1 VGVGVASLLGG
12 RLGAAM
18 VVTLVF
24 MALELVVASAA
35 AAVTGMLSGA
45 TFLDPAAE
53 LVALAP
59 RAAVALAAAA
69 VFGWLEVGRMG
80 AFAALA
86 ADAEGLIAPE
96 PPPEPPPVAELVVE
110 ALPVDDGAL

>member
-1 VGVGVASLLGG
+1 V
-12 RLGAAM
+12 
-18 VVTLVF
+18 
-24 MALELVVASAA
+24 
-35 AAVTGMLSGA
+35 
-45 TFLDPAAE
+45 TFLDPQAE

-69 VFGWLEVGRMG
+69 VFAWLEVGRMG

-96 PPPEPPPVAELVVE
+96 PPPEPPPVAELVID
-110 ALPVDDGAL
+110 ALPAEDA